1 MNLLI
6 QGPVVAA
13 FPLHFICSYI
23 GPFTE
28 VLELRS
34 CLFISL
40 VYKPEILHCLIYL
53 STRPLSFFSLA
64 VFTFLSV
71 MTSLTL
77 SPPTVTANLFW
88 QICVVESS
96 VSCMHFLLQN
106 LYFSPALSFA
116 SLLSYLPLNLSTF
129 LLFSTISDCVMSP
142 SPFCQGRILKVCWS
156 HNYQHGLEH
165 LSDCP

>member
-6 QGPVVAA
+6 LGPVVAA
-13 FPLHFICSYI
+13 FPLHFICPYI
-23 GPFTE
+23 GPFIE

-40 VYKPEILHCLIYL
+40 VYKPKILHCLIYL

-77 SPPTVTANLFW
+77 SPNCDGKSILASLFRGILC
-88 QICVVESS
+88 Q
-96 VSCMHFLLQN
+96 
-106 LYFSPALSFA
+106 LYAFPIIKSLFSPALSFA
-116 SLLSYLPLNLSTF
+116 SLLSYMPFNLSTF

-156 HNYQHGLEH
+156 HNCQHDLEH